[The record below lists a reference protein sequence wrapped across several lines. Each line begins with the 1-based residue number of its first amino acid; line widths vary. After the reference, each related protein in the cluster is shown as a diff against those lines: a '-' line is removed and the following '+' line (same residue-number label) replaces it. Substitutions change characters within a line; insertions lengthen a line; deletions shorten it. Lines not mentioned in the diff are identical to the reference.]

1 MLFAIPLA
9 WLQLKREKIRLAVAL
24 AGIGFAVILMFMQ
37 LGFSDALFRSAVVMH
52 ERLNADIVLLSPQS
66 NCLIAMKSFSDRRLY
81 QTLKFPGVQSVSP
94 MYIGFGLWKNPE
106 NRKTRQIMVL
116 GVKPEDNAIELPG
129 LIANAETIKKRDV
142 LLFDEASRPEFG
154 AIPTLMQQGKTVET
168 EIDSQRIE
176 VGGLFKLGSSFGAD
190 GNVIMSDLNFARLF
204 QKRDR
209 NLIDAGLIRT
219 NPGMTPEQIDT
230 LIAEM
235 KKALP
240 NDVTVLT
247 KAGFTDFERSY
258 WRDSTSIGFIFTLG
272 AAMGF
277 IVGIVVVY
285 QILYTD
291 VTDHLAEYA
300 TLKAMGYTNFY
311 LLQVVFQEAF
321 ILSILGYL
329 PGLLVCN
336 ALYDLVRNA
345 TSLPMLMTPERILQ
359 IFLLALVM
367 CTISG
372 AIAVRKVQEADPAD
386 IF

>member
-154 AIPTLMQQGKTVET
+154 SIPTLMQQGKTVET

>member
-1 MLFAIPLA
+1 
-9 WLQLKREKIRLAVAL
+9 
-24 AGIGFAVILMFMQ
+24 
-37 LGFSDALFRSAVVMH
+37 
-52 ERLNADIVLLSPQS
+52 
-66 NCLIAMKSFSDRRLY
+66 
-81 QTLKFPGVQSVSP
+81 
-94 MYIGFGLWKNPE
+94 
-106 NRKTRQIMVL
+106 MVL